1 MQESLLNRN
10 KIIVEIQ
17 IIVILYDS
25 SLKIYKNLINEN
37 NKHIIITPVVV
48 VAVVVVVGVVVGAKM
63 INRIVIITNL

>member
-10 KIIVEIQ
+10 KILVEIQ

-25 SLKIYKNLINEN
+25 SLENIRKIKEN